1 MSEENTRGGGEPS
14 AAGAPDLVHRHV
26 RVGWLALLV
35 FLAGGI
41 VLEAL
46 HGFKVDAYLG
56 VDNETRKHLWTLA
69 HAHGTLLGLV
79 NLAFAWTLTR
89 APGFTAGARSV
100 ASRCMLGATLL
111 MPAGFFLGGVVF
123 YGGDPGVG
131 ILLLPIGAVLLLVAV
146 ALTLRGTKAVG

>member
-1 MSEENTRGGGEPS
+1 MGGGGGAF
-14 AAGAPDLVHRHV
+14 AAASPDLVHRHV
-26 RVGWLALLV
+26 RAGWLALLV

-89 APGFTAGARSV
+89 APGFVAGARSV

-131 ILLLPIGAVLLLVAV
+131 ILLLPIGAVLLLVAA
-146 ALTLRGTKAVG
+146 ALTLRGTRRAG

>member
-1 MSEENTRGGGEPS
+1 MTDLNELDVPH
-14 AAGAPDLVHRHV
+14 AQLVHGHTRI
-26 RVGWLALLV
+26 GWLAMLL
-35 FLAGGI
+35 FLIVGL

-56 VDNETRKHLWTLA
+56 VDNETRRHLWTLA

-79 NLAFAWTLTR
+79 NIAFAWTLSRTS
-89 APGFTAGARSV
+89 GFQEGAARL
-100 ASRCMLGATLL
+100 ASRCFFGATVL

-131 ILLLPIGAVLLLVAV
+131 IALLPVGALLLLVA
-146 ALTLRGTKAVG
+146 TAVTARQVTRSA

>member
-1 MSEENTRGGGEPS
+1 MSMDGEPTAS
-14 AAGAPDLVHRHV
+14 GAPDLVHRHV

-41 VLEAL
+41 ALEAL

-89 APGFTAGARSV
+89 APGLRS
-100 ASRCMLGATLL
+100 
-111 MPAGFFLGGVVF
+111 PE
-123 YGGDPGVG
+123 
-131 ILLLPIGAVLLLVAV
+131 
-146 ALTLRGTKAVG
+146 RGPWPLAA

>member
-1 MSEENTRGGGEPS
+1 MTETDSTDRPPLNATLTP
-14 AAGAPDLVHRHV
+14 LIQRHV
-26 RVGWLALLV
+26 RVGWVAMLL
-35 FLAGGI
+35 FFFGGL

-56 VDNETRKHLWTLA
+56 ADNETRRHLWTLA

-79 NLAFAWTLTR
+79 NLAFAWTLSR
-89 APGFTAGARSV
+89 PQPFREGAARF
-100 ASRCMLGATLL
+100 ASRCFFGATIL

-131 ILLLPIGAVLLLVAV
+131 IALLPLGALLLIVATAITARQV
-146 ALTLRGTKAVG
+146 IRSA